1 MELKKLSTVDNMKSV
16 LMVFIV
22 VLSLVGRLLHAVEV
36 EIWSMS
42 ELGEAKYPEW
52 IDRESPNVFNE
63 QSKNSRMEK
72 DIRIREGLRLFA
84 KVEKLDV
91 KGVNVDAVLKIMT
104 EFTEGENGI
113 KSAFPLSG
121 HSGWFYVKYGS
132 ADIVLATM
140 NNSSVVQVY
149 YCLRISSGSEEK
161 IVSLLKNL
169 LIKEDKK
176 VGDLLLEMRARA
188 DRSREKPPSK

>member
-1 MELKKLSTVDNMKSV
+1 
-16 LMVFIV
+16 MVFILA
-22 VLSLVGRLLHAVEV
+22 LSLVGSLLHAVEV

-42 ELGEAKYPEW
+42 ELGEAEYPEW
-52 IDRESPNVFNE
+52 IDRESPNIFNE

-72 DIRIREGLRLFA
+72 DIRIREGLRLFT
-84 KVEKLDV
+84 KVEKLDA
-91 KGVNVDAVLKIMT
+91 KGVNVDAILKLMT

-132 ADIVLATM
+132 NDVVLATM
-140 NNSSVVQVY
+140 KNSSVVQVY

-176 VGDLLLEMRARA
+176 VGDLLLELHARA
-188 DRSREKPPSK
+188 NRSREKSPSK